1 MEQILF
7 NILIFI
13 VGIVGALF
21 ISLIIILIG
30 TLIIIKYQDYQEK

>member
-21 ISLIIILIG
+21 ISLIIIFIG
-30 TLIIIKYQDYQEK
+30 TLIVIKYQDYKEK